1 MKFII
6 KETYEEISSTAANII
21 ADIIREKPEA
31 VVALPTGSTPV
42 GALEKLADTH
52 QKEGLDFSRVT
63 SFNIDEYVPLPKD
76 DPQGYYYYLYH
87 HLYKKINIDLN
98 KTYVPDVLAEDTEK
112 ACADY
117 NEKLGQC
124 GGLDVIFL
132 GIGTDGHIGFNLPH
146 KNKLQAF
153 THLQQMNEETIK
165 ANSRFF
171 DSIEDVPKQAITMG
185 IANILQ
191 ARKIVLVANGQGKAQ
206 IVAKLSRQK
215 TLETDFPASMLLLHK
230 DVTVILDK
238 AAAQMI

>member
-1 MKFII
+1 MTRRAITII
-6 KETYEEISSTAANII
+6 CII
-21 ADIIREKPEA
+21 IYI
-31 VVALPTGSTPV
+31 
-42 GALEKLADTH
+42 
-52 QKEGLDFSRVT
+52 
-63 SFNIDEYVPLPKD
+63 
-76 DPQGYYYYLYH
+76 
-87 HLYKKINIDLN
+87 KINIDLN